1 MSRQKYDCEM
11 TYKVVTQEKQTIFDM
26 VIQEYGD
33 MRMLP
38 VLLFDNPTYDPETFF
53 TRGTQF
59 TFRDDLPPTAEV
71 NAEQFDY
78 FRRKA
83 MTIKT
88 GA

>member
-1 MSRQKYDCEM
+1 M
-11 TYKVVTQEKQTIFDM
+11 TYKVPTQQDQTIFDM

-33 MRMLP
+33 IRMLP
-38 VLLFDNPTYDPETFF
+38 ALLFDNDAYDPDTII
-53 TRGTQF
+53 TRGIEF
-59 TFRDDLPPTAEV
+59 AFRDELPQATEV